1 MRRKW
6 FGIVLYKRKIMLFE
20 PSQFSIKKTSSS
32 SDRKTLNEYYKVEVK
47 DKDKKILLAE
57 GIKGK
62 DLSEAIMNDIIE
74 KAFPERY

>member
-1 MRRKW
+1 
-6 FGIVLYKRKIMLFE
+6 MLFE